1 MCKWCK
7 SQDFVTK
14 DLVIKP
20 LCHGKRGET
29 RRVSRGCMSVTSYYL
44 MAFAQTR
51 VSKFQCAKQHVVDD
65 VHHTIGS

>member
-1 MCKWCK
+1 MFKWCK

-14 DLVIKP
+14 DLVIKTP
-20 LCHGKRGET
+20 VHGKRGET
-29 RRVSRGCMSVTSYYL
+29 RWECYL

-51 VSKFQCAKQHVVDD
+51 VSKFKCAKQHVVDD